1 MRSGRVVR
9 AGCQPMKLVK
19 MRAATVG
26 KLREIELAEEMRR
39 GAEKAGEGAS
49 GEQEEVMQGMYAES
63 QTELYVPEPIID
75 VRFSLIPALRP
86 IFGIVCS

>member
-39 GAEKAGEGAS
+39 GAEKAGGAS

-75 VRFSLIPALRP
+75 VCFSLIPALHP
-86 IFGIVCS
+86 IFGVVCS